1 MQNENKENRATL
13 AAAPTVNP
21 IPSEADDFT
30 PRYLDAA
37 ELTFTRSE
45 VGTVRLE
52 IRDEACYLRVV
63 IRRLMPL
70 SNPDSYIS
78 LAADEDTEIGILV
91 NPSELTQEGQKILQ
105 EELE

>member
-1 MQNENKENRATL
+1 MQNENIEKQTAL
-13 AAAPTVNP
+13 AAAPTANP
-21 IPSEADDFT
+21 VPPESDDFT
-30 PRYLDAA
+30 PRYLDAS

-45 VGTVRLE
+45 VGTARLE

-78 LAADEDTEIGILV
+78 TRRG
-91 NPSELTQEGQKILQ
+91 
-105 EELE
+105 